1 VRRGAFDFYV
11 AISGSAEKASEAKNT
26 MEFSRPADGK
36 NYVSARP
43 EFLKNLAV
51 FPEGL
56 FCVER
61 SALPL
66 RQ

>member
-1 VRRGAFDFYV
+1 MRRGAFDFYV

-26 MEFSRPADGK
+26 MEFSRPTGGK
-36 NYVSARP
+36 NYALKEP
-43 EFLKNLAV
+43 DFLKNLAV